1 MRLGTPSSPTALI
14 PLAGEAVGTTAY
26 PELRHCFISET
37 PLLDERTMDSLIP
50 VFTLIFGAVV
60 GVVAT
65 WLALHAKWHR
75 GFDDGRAASA
85 TELAALNERVA
96 AKDRELQKLQE
107 SFDEEAA
114 VSDSLRHENARLQ
127 ANLEGERRA
136 AHERAE
142 SFKQAAEALAEK
154 FKALSR
160 DALKD
165 NNQEFLNLARAT
177 LEKFQATAKGDLEQ
191 RQQAIDQLVKPLRES
206 LDKVDG
212 KIEEMERIRA
222 GAYSGLIEQVKTL
235 AASQQQLQSE
245 TGNLVKALRTPHI
258 RGRWGEI
265 QLRRVVELAGMLQ
278 YCDFT
283 EQASVATE
291 DSRIR
296 PDVIVRLPGNRTIVV
311 DAKVPFEAFYESI
324 STTDDVVRLD
334 RLKEHARLVRTH
346 IGNLSRKSYWETVQP
361 TPEFVLL
368 FLPGENFYSAALEQD
383 PKLIEDGINQ
393 RVIIATPTTLIALL
407 KAISYGW
414 QQEQRAA
421 NADEVGKLGKELY
434 DRMRTF
440 INYFADIGRN
450 LDRALESYNKGV
462 GSLEARVLVTA
473 RKFKERG
480 AIAGEEIDTLEPVDK
495 STRVLNLDEGGLFPE
510 LVAAEP
516 VDDDEDDESLP
527 LLSSKTA
534 AGQG

>member
-1 MRLGTPSSPTALI
+1 MDALI
-14 PLAGEAVGTTAY
+14 PVL
-26 PELRHCFISET
+26 
-37 PLLDERTMDSLIP
+37 
-50 VFTLIFGAVV
+50 TLIFGAAIG
-60 GVVAT
+60 GVVV

-75 GFDDGRAASA
+75 GFDDGKAASA
-85 TELAALNERVA
+85 TEIAALQERIA
-96 AKDRELQKLQE
+96 AKDRELGKLQQTFE
-107 SFDEEAA
+107 GEVAA
-114 VSDSLRHENARLQ
+114 GDRLREDNARLQ
-127 ANLEGERRA
+127 ADLEGERRA
-136 AHERAE
+136 AQERSE
-142 SFKQAAEALAEK
+142 SFKRVTEELAEK

-165 NNQEFLNLARAT
+165 NNEEFLNLARAT
-177 LEKFQATAKGDLEQ
+177 LEKFQVTAKGELDQ
-191 RQQAIDQLVKPLRES
+191 RQQAIDQLVKPLKDS
-206 LDKVDG
+206 LEKVDG
-212 KIEEMERIRA
+212 KIGELEKARA
-222 GAYSGLIEQVKTL
+222 GAYAELREQVKSL
-235 AASQQQLQSE
+235 ATQQLELRNE
-245 TGNLVKALRTPHI
+245 TGNLVKALRTPHV

-283 EQASVATE
+283 QQETVATE
-291 DSRIR
+291 DGRIR

-311 DAKVPFEAFYESI
+311 DAKVPFEAFYESV
-324 STTDDVVRLD
+324 TTSDEVIRVE
-334 RLKEHARLVRTH
+334 RLKEHARLVRAH
-346 IGNLSRKSYWETVQP
+346 IGALSRKSYWETVQP

-440 INYFADIGRN
+440 VSYFADIGRN

-480 AIAGEEIDTLEPVDK
+480 AIAGEEIETIEPVDK
-495 STRVLNLDEGGLFPE
+495 STRTLSLDEGGLFPE

-516 VDDDEDDESLP
+516 EPDEDDSMP
-527 LLSSKTA
+527 LLNIKVAS
-534 AGQG
+534 AGEKS

>member
-1 MRLGTPSSPTALI
+1 MEP
-14 PLAGEAVGTTAY
+14 
-26 PELRHCFISET
+26 
-37 PLLDERTMDSLIP
+37 LIP
-50 VFTLIFGAVV
+50 VLTLIFGALVGAVV
-60 GVVAT
+60 VR
-65 WLALHAKWHR
+65 LALHAKSHR
-75 GFDDGRAASA
+75 AFDDGKAASA
-85 TELAALNERVA
+85 TELAALQERVA
-96 AKDRELQKLQE
+96 AKDRELEKLQQI
-107 SFDEEAA
+107 FDTEVTEG
-114 VSDSLRHENARLQ
+114 DRLREDNARLL

-136 AHERAE
+136 AQERNE
-142 SFKQAAEALAEK
+142 SFKRVTEELAEK

-165 NNQEFLNLARAT
+165 NNQEFLNLARAN
-177 LEKFQATAKGDLEQ
+177 LEKFQVTAKGELDQ
-191 RQQAIDQLVKPLRES
+191 RQQAIDQLVKPLKDS
-206 LDKVDG
+206 LEKVDG
-212 KIEEMERIRA
+212 KIGELEKSRA
-222 GAYSGLIEQVKTL
+222 GAYAELREQVKSL
-235 AASQQQLQSE
+235 ATQQLELRNE

-265 QLRRVVELAGMLQ
+265 QLRRVVELAGMLE

-283 EQASVATE
+283 EQETVATE
-291 DSRIR
+291 DGRIR

-311 DAKVPFEAFYESI
+311 DAKVPFEAFYESV
-324 STTDDVVRLD
+324 TTSDEVIRVE

-346 IGNLSRKSYWETVQP
+346 IGALSRKSYWETVQP

-440 INYFADIGRN
+440 VNYFADIGRN

-480 AIAGEEIDTLEPVDK
+480 AIAGEEIETVEPVDK
-495 STRVLNLDEGGLFPE
+495 SARTLSLDEGGDRKSTRLNSSH
-510 LVAAEP
+510 LVISYAVFCLKKKKKIVACMCI
-516 VDDDEDDESLP
+516 S
-527 LLSSKTA
+527 
-534 AGQG
+534 